1 VEENEK
7 KDENKRNM
15 AANGEGRERGRIDDT
30 FSAEQGKSRKI
41 RKNKAKMTEKR
52 QQEIRRREGKKE

>member
-1 VEENEK
+1 
-7 KDENKRNM
+7 M

-30 FSAEQGKSRKI
+30 FSAEQGKPRKI